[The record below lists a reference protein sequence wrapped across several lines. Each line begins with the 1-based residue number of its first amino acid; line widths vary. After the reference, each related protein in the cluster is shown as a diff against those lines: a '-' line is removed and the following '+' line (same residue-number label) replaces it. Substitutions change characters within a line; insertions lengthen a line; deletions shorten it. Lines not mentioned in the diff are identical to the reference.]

1 MARRVQ
7 AFGVVDAAGLSPDV
21 LVTVHGGA
29 LAGDDARGQRR
40 VEGGMTPIAR
50 YRRTM
55 REDAM
60 QVAIE
65 ELVALRQGRV
75 WHVRRS
81 DVAPELVDLPDLL
94 ILDPAGN
101 RAVLAELK
109 SQRRSVTAGQAAV
122 LQLAARCERFHSFT
136 VRPEPRDETEMSYD
150 SFLNYL
156 GAG

>member
-1 MARRVQ
+1 MST
-7 AFGVVDAAGLSPDV
+7 L
-21 LVTVHGGA
+21 
-29 LAGDDARGQRR
+29 
-40 VEGGMTPIAR
+40 AR

-81 DVAPELVDLPDLL
+81 DNAPELVDLPDLL
-94 ILDPAGN
+94 ILDPTGS
-101 RAVLAELK
+101 RAILAELK

-122 LQLAARCERFHSFT
+122 LQLAAQCRHFHSFT
-136 VRPEPRDETEMSYD
+136 VRPEPRDETETSYD
-150 SFLNYL
+150 AFLAWM
-156 GAG
+156 GEAA

>member
-1 MARRVQ
+1 M
-7 AFGVVDAAGLSPDV
+7 SP
-21 LVTVHGGA
+21 LT
-29 LAGDDARGQRR
+29 
-40 VEGGMTPIAR
+40 R

-60 QVAIE
+60 QLAIE
-65 ELVALRQGRV
+65 QLIGLRQGRV

-109 SQRRSVTAGQAAV
+109 SQKRSITAGQAAV
-122 LQLAARCERFHSFT
+122 LALASQCQHFHSFT
-136 VRPEPRDETEMSYD
+136 VRPEPRDETETSYD
-150 SFLNYL
+150 AFLAWM
-156 GAG
+156 GDAA